1 MNIPIAQLLLQEDPP
16 EYGRVEQVSTLV
28 RRIVADN
35 PSRFTYHGTATFIV
49 GPTDGGDVAIIDP
62 GPDDEAHVAA
72 LLAAVDGQTVTHIL
86 VTHTHPDHSPA
97 TAAVKAATGATTYG
111 FGPHPEAAIR
121 AHEERIRRAIEA
133 GEDPESDD
141 GEGGGDT
148 DFVPDIALADTDI
161 VAGESF
167 TFECLHTPGHISNH
181 LCFALAE
188 EQTLFTGDHVM
199 GWSTTVIPAPDGDLA
214 DYMDGLERLIAR
226 SETTYRPTHGPAI
239 TDPVPF
245 VTALLAHR
253 RHREDQI
260 VAALTDGPRTVAAL
274 VADIYADVDEKLH
287 KAAGASVFAHLLAL
301 HRWGRATADP
311 EPDPE
316 AEWAIAQ

>member
-1 MNIPIAQLLLQEDPP
+1 MNVPIAQLLLQEDPP
-16 EYGRVEQVSTLV
+16 EYGRADQVSPLV

-35 PSRFTYHGTATFIV
+35 PSRFTYHGTGTFIV
-49 GPTDGGDVAIIDP
+49 GPTGGDVASIHP

-86 VTHTHPDHSPA
+86 ITHTHPDHSPA
-97 TAAVKAATGATTYG
+97 TTAVKAATGATTYG
-111 FGPHPEAAIR
+111 FGPHPEAAIK
-121 AHEERIRRAIEA
+121 AHEERIRRATEA

-141 GEGGGDT
+141 GEGGGDI
-148 DFVPDIALADTDI
+148 DFVPDIAVADTDI
-161 VAGESF
+161 VAGEGF

-214 DYMDGLERLIAR
+214 DYMDGLERLVGR

-239 TDPVPF
+239 TDPIPF

-253 RHREDQI
+253 RHRENQI

-301 HRWGRATADP
+301 HRRGRATADP
-311 EPDPE
+311 GPDPE
-316 AEWAIAQ
+316 AEWAIA

>member
-1 MNIPIAQLLLQEDPP
+1 MNVPIAQLLLQEDPP
-16 EYGRVEQVSTLV
+16 EYGRAEQVSPLV

-35 PSRFTYHGTATFIV
+35 PSRFTYHGTGTFIV
-49 GPTDGGDVAIIDP
+49 GPAGTGNVAIIDP

-97 TAAVKAATGATTYG
+97 SAAVKAATGATTYG

-121 AHEERIRRAIEA
+121 AHEERVRRAVEA
-133 GEDPESDD
+133 GEDPEPDD

-148 DFVPDIALADTDI
+148 NFVPDIALADADI
-161 VAGESF
+161 VAGDGF

-214 DYMDGLERLIAR
+214 DYMDGLERLVGR
-226 SETTYRPTHGPAI
+226 SETTYRPTHGPAV

-260 VAALTDGPRTVAAL
+260 VAALTDGPGTVAAL
-274 VADIYADVDEKLH
+274 VADIYADVDEELH

-301 HRWGRATADP
+301 HRRGRAAADP
-311 EPDPE
+311 GPDPE
-316 AEWAIAQ
+316 AEWSLT